1 MEAATEAM
9 DFSTNPSLHDYD
21 NNDNNETETEQVESR
36 VLVRSEQGEG

>member
-1 MEAATEAM
+1 MEAAVVDT
-9 DFSTNPSLHDYD
+9 DLTINPSLHDYD